1 MEQDINNI
9 VEQMLNTYNKNQ
21 VFISRLRSLNIS
33 EVANPYNPE
42 EKLIENILYER
53 NFSLKVAGVDSG
65 FVSKQLNF
73 ANITIIKESGVFF
86 DYQDGELKDYKYFP
100 NMYNLPKPYLSS
112 SSLELEE
119 IMWNTSISRLEKEL
133 QISSLILGQC
143 NNAPNLLLFDGSII
157 PQYINKPTRDC
168 PQKKKYEYLLSRFL
182 FVYKEAREKKIFLA
196 GAIEDSRAN
205 RFFSVLKE
213 EIFNDQNF
221 DFELFDAFLVFSLLS
236 KNQRTGVF
244 KYSKDPKS
252 HPILS
257 DFPEEIRDNLYC
269 CYLKLS
275 DNDYPLR
282 LEFVYYKEFGLS
294 LKDYTEKL
302 VKMVSE
308 ISSFNPKYTYPS
320 VLIEADI
327 RSRLTLQ
334 EIDLITNKILEKTKS
349 YGFRFPRRESRVF

>member
-9 VEQMLNTYNKNQ
+9 IEQMVNGYNKNQ
-21 VFISRLRSLNIS
+21 VFISRLKTFNVSSKI
-33 EVANPYNPE
+33 NPYNSE
-42 EKLIENILYER
+42 EKLIEPITIEE
-53 NFSLKVAGVDSG
+53 NFSLKAAGVDSG

-133 QISSLILGQC
+133 EVSSLILGQTK
-143 NNAPNLLLFDGSII
+143 PNIHLFDGSLV
-157 PQYINKPTRDC
+157 PQYINKPTKDC
-168 PQKKKYEYLLSRFL
+168 PQKKKYEHLISRFL
-182 FVYKEAREKKIFLA
+182 SVYKETKEKNIFLV
-196 GAIEDSRAN
+196 GCIEDCRAN
-205 RFFSVLKE
+205 RFFSILKT
-213 EIFNDQNF
+213 EIFNDQEI
-221 DFELFDAFLVFSLLS
+221 DFELFDAFVVFSLLE

-252 HPILS
+252 HPILA

-282 LEFVYYKEFGLS
+282 IEFVYYKDFGLS
-294 LKDYTEKL
+294 LKEYTDKI
-302 VKMVSE
+302 VTM
-308 ISSFNPKYTYPS
+308 ISNISAFNPKYTYPS

-334 EIDLITNKILEKTKS
+334 EIDLITNKILEKTRS
-349 YGFRFPRRESRVF
+349 YGFRLPRRESRVF

>member
-1 MEQDINNI
+1 MEQDINTI
-9 VEQMLNTYNKNQ
+9 IEQMVNGYNKNQ
-21 VFISRLRSLNIS
+21 VFISRLKTFNVFSKT
-33 EVANPYNPE
+33 NPYNPE
-42 EKLIENILYER
+42 EKLIEPIVREE
-53 NFSLKVAGVDSG
+53 NFSLKASGVDSG

-73 ANITIIKESGVFF
+73 VNITIIKESGVFF

-133 QISSLILGQC
+133 EISSLILGQTK
-143 NNAPNLLLFDGSII
+143 PNIHFFDGSLV
-157 PQYINKPTRDC
+157 PQYINKPTKDC
-168 PQKKKYEYLLSRFL
+168 PQKKKYEHLISRFL
-182 FVYKEAREKKIFLA
+182 SVYKETKEKNIFLV
-196 GAIEDSRAN
+196 GCIEDCRAN
-205 RFFSVLKE
+205 RFFSILKT
-213 EIFNDQNF
+213 EIFNDQEI
-221 DFELFDAFLVFSLLS
+221 DFELFDAFVVFSLLE

-252 HPILS
+252 HPILA

-282 LEFVYYKEFGLS
+282 IEFVYYKDFGLS
-294 LKDYTEKL
+294 LKEYTDKI
-302 VKMVSE
+302 VTM
-308 ISSFNPKYTYPS
+308 ISNISAFNPKYTYPS

-334 EIDLITNKILEKTKS
+334 EIDLITNKILEKTRS
-349 YGFRFPRRESRVF
+349 YGFRLPRRESRVF

>member
-1 MEQDINNI
+1 MEQDINTI
-9 VEQMLNTYNKNQ
+9 IEQMVNGYNKNQ
-21 VFISRLRSLNIS
+21 VFISRLKTFNVSSKI
-33 EVANPYNPE
+33 NPYNSE
-42 EKLIENILYER
+42 EKLIEPITIEE
-53 NFSLKVAGVDSG
+53 NFSLKASGVDSG

-133 QISSLILGQC
+133 EVSSLILGQTK
-143 NNAPNLLLFDGSII
+143 PNIHFFDGSLV
-157 PQYINKPTRDC
+157 PQYINKPTKDC
-168 PQKKKYEYLLSRFL
+168 PQKKKYEHLISRFL
-182 FVYKEAREKKIFLA
+182 SVYKETKEKNIFLV
-196 GAIEDSRAN
+196 GCIEDCRAN
-205 RFFSVLKE
+205 RFFSILKT
-213 EIFNDQNF
+213 EIFNDQEI
-221 DFELFDAFLVFSLLS
+221 DFELFDAFVVFSLLE

-252 HPILS
+252 HPILA

-282 LEFVYYKEFGLS
+282 IEFVYYKDFGFS
-294 LKDYTEKL
+294 LKEYTDRI
-302 VKMVSE
+302 VTM
-308 ISSFNPKYTYPS
+308 ISNISAFNPKYTYPS

-334 EIDLITNKILEKTKS
+334 EIDLITNKILEKTRS
-349 YGFRFPRRESRVF
+349 YGFRLPRRESRVF

>member
-9 VEQMLNTYNKNQ
+9 IEQMVNGYNKNQ
-21 VFISRLRSLNIS
+21 VFISRLKTFNVFSKI
-33 EVANPYNPE
+33 NPYNPE
-42 EKLIENILYER
+42 EKLIEPITIEE
-53 NFSLKVAGVDSG
+53 NFSLKASGVDSG

-86 DYQDGELKDYKYFP
+86 DYQNGELKDYKYFP

-133 QISSLILGQC
+133 EISSLILGQTK
-143 NNAPNLLLFDGSII
+143 PNIHFFDGSLV
-157 PQYINKPTRDC
+157 PQYINKPTKDC
-168 PQKKKYEYLLSRFL
+168 PQKKKYEHLISRFL
-182 FVYKEAREKKIFLA
+182 SVYKETKEKNIFLV
-196 GAIEDSRAN
+196 GCIEDCRAN
-205 RFFSVLKE
+205 RFFSILKT
-213 EIFNDQNF
+213 EIFNDQEI
-221 DFELFDAFLVFSLLS
+221 DFELFDAFVVFSLLE

-252 HPILS
+252 HPILA

-282 LEFVYYKEFGLS
+282 IEFVYYKDFGFS
-294 LKDYTEKL
+294 LKEYTDRI
-302 VKMVSE
+302 VTM
-308 ISSFNPKYTYPS
+308 ISNISAFNPKYTYPS

-334 EIDLITNKILEKTKS
+334 EIDLITNKILEKTRS
-349 YGFRFPRRESRVF
+349 YGFRLPRRESRVF

>member
-9 VEQMLNTYNKNQ
+9 VEQMLNGYNKNQ

-33 EVANPYNPE
+33 EITNPYNSE
-42 EKLIENILYER
+42 EKLIENISYDR

-73 ANITIIKESGVFF
+73 ANITIIKECGMFF
-86 DYQDGELKDYKYFP
+86 DYQNGELKDYKYFP
-100 NMYNLPKPYLSS
+100 KMYNLPKPYLSS

-133 QISSLILGQC
+133 EISSLILGQTEKT
-143 NNAPNLLLFDGSII
+143 LDLILFDGSII
-157 PQYINKPTRDC
+157 PQYINKPTKDC
-168 PQKKKYEYLLSRFL
+168 PQKKKYEHLLSRFL
-182 FVYKEAREKKIFLA
+182 EVYKEARNKKIFLA
-196 GAIEDSRAN
+196 GTIEDCRAN
-205 RFFSVLKE
+205 RFFSILKD
-213 EIFNDQNF
+213 EIFNDQNL
-221 DFELFDAFLVFSLLS
+221 DFELFDAFLVFSLVS
-236 KNQRTGVF
+236 KNQRTCVF
-244 KYSKDPKS
+244 KYSKDLKS

-294 LKDYTEKL
+294 LKDYTDKL

-308 ISSFNPKYTYPS
+308 ISSFNQKYTYPS

-327 RSRLTLQ
+327 RSRLTVQ
-334 EIDLITNKILEKTKS
+334 EIDLITNKILEKTRS
-349 YGFRFPRRESRVF
+349 YGFRLPRRESRVF